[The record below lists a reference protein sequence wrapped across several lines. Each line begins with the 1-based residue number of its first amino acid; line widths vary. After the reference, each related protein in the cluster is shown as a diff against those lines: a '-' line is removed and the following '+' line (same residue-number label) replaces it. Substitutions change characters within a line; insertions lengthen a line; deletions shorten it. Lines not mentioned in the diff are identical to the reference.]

1 MNVLIQTGVNDG
13 GGGVGGARGSFKW
26 RKILD
31 TSAQDVFGKTLIVND
46 EEYGRDGG
54 IDERNTETVFPF
66 DILLGI
72 RIVVVV
78 CENI

>member
-1 MNVLIQTGVNDG
+1 M
-13 GGGVGGARGSFKW
+13 
-26 RKILD
+26 
-31 TSAQDVFGKTLIVND
+31 FGKTLIVND